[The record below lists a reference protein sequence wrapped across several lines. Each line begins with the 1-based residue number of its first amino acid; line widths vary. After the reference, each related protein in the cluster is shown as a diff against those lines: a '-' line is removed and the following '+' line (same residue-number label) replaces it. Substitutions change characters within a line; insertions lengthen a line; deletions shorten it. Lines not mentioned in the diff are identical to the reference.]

1 LSRDAI
7 RSLQRPDSN
16 AQKCGCVRWSEVVQA
31 RRTDGFVW
39 LHGLVHCGRPWACP
53 VCSYRIA
60 RQRGK
65 ELLAVI
71 EAHRETGGGVVLLTL
86 TMPHDYGDRLKL
98 TRGVVSN
105 SWRKCIAGGAW
116 EKIKMELGV
125 QGFCRALEVTHG
137 ANGWHPHLH
146 VLLFTSLPLAEG
158 HKADLWAF
166 FYKRWSDAIVAAGYR
181 RPSSEHGLCLCDG
194 EGAGEY
200 VTKMTKQ
207 GLAQEVGLSDT
218 KEGRAGS
225 RSILQIIEGYRRYHL
240 ECDRRL
246 VVEWLASTHGVKQLT
261 WSNGFRKR
269 LAQRYQVAEQLD
281 LDIVQDVKH
290 PADELLGE
298 ISGAEWDRLVDF
310 NPSLPGL
317 VVEAAEKSGWPA
329 VERLLWRT
337 SAGARKIPP

>member
-1 LSRDAI
+1 
-7 RSLQRPDSN
+7 
-16 AQKCGCVRWSEVVQA
+16 
-31 RRTDGFVW
+31 
-39 LHGLVHCGRPWACP
+39 
-53 VCSYRIA
+53 
-60 RQRGK
+60 
-65 ELLAVI
+65 VI
-71 EAHRETGGGVVLLTL
+71 EAHQKTGGGVLLLTL

-105 SWRKCIAGGAW
+105 SFRKCIAGGAW
-116 EKIKMELGV
+116 EKIKLELGI

-146 VLLFTSLPLAEG
+146 VLLFTARPLTEAQ
-158 HKADLWAF
+158 KARLEAF
-166 FYKRWSDAIVAAGYR
+166 FRKRWSKAIVAAGYR
-181 RPSSEHGLCLCDG
+181 RPSPEHGLSLCDG

-207 GLAQEVGLSDT
+207 GLAQEVGRSDT

-225 RSILQIIEGYRRYHL
+225 RSVLQIIEGYRRHRL

-246 VVEWLASTHGVKQLT
+246 IVEWLASTHGVKQLT

-281 LDIVQDVKH
+281 LDIVQDHKQ

-298 ISGAEWDRLVDF
+298 ISGDQWDRLVDF
-310 NPSLPGL
+310 DPSFPRR

-329 VERLLWRT
+329 VEMLLWRT
-337 SAGARKIPP
+337 AVTKYPPKKRSKFYIDKG